1 MEAVEKISKAEQ
13 KIAIESYDALASVIE
28 QLKSNDSEIEIEE
41 TGEKI
46 KIPIKALKFLGEM
59 LKAMSKGK
67 FISLVPRCNRSNHQK
82 RRRIVR
88 LLQASPGK
96 ITRGR

>member
-46 KIPIKALKFLGEM
+46 KYL
-59 LKAMSKGK
+59 SK
-67 FISLVPRCNRSNHQK
+67 P
-82 RRRIVR
+82 
-88 LLQASPGK
+88 
-96 ITRGR
+96 